1 MLHRLFLFQFMILI
15 LLLSSCAPGTQNQL
29 VKKGQSS
36 LSSEELFV
44 LIADNSLHLEA
55 FDFDG
60 TFYFQKDGYL
70 SGRDRL
76 NNLDTGKWDISSED
90 QLCLKFRIWYY
101 GDTKCYSVFR
111 DQKPDSFILFTENG
125 ARYYSAEYL
134 TGDPQNLAKQIRKRN
149 KKKFIRDQLAQ
160 EVQDGDS
167 PGSRN
172 ISLPPEL
179 PPEPP
184 PSFSKNDTNL
194 AMTRLAR
201 NCPDCNLAGVDLK
214 KARLVEANLMG
225 ADLSGADLSG
235 ANLRRANLTGANLS
249 GAKLITTNLSG
260 AILVNSN
267 LSNADFTGSNL
278 IKANLTGANLDGATF
293 TGAHLES
300 IEGFK

>member
-1 MLHRLFLFQFMILI
+1 MLHRLFLFQFIILI
-15 LLLSSCAPGTQNQL
+15 LFLNSCTPGTQRQL
-29 VKKGQSS
+29 VKEGQNP

-60 TFYFQKDGYL
+60 TFYFQKDGNL

-76 NNLDTGKWDISSED
+76 NNLDTGKWDISTEG
-90 QLCLKFRIWYY
+90 QLCLKLRIWYY
-101 GDTKCYSVFR
+101 GDTKCYSVFS
-111 DQKPDSFILFTENG
+111 DQKPDSFIFFTENG

-134 TGDPQNLAKQIRKRN
+134 TGDPQNLAKQIHKPN

-167 PGSRN
+167 PGSKN
-172 ISLPPEL
+172 ISLTPA
-179 PPEPP
+179 PP
-184 PSFSKNDTNL
+184 PSFSENDKNL

-201 NCPDCNLAGVDLK
+201 NCPDCNLAGADLK
-214 KARLVEANLMG
+214 RARLVEANLMG
-225 ADLSGADLSG
+225 ADLSEADFSG

-300 IEGFK
+300 IEGYK

>member
-1 MLHRLFLFQFMILI
+1 MLHRLFLFQFIILI
-15 LLLSSCAPGTQNQL
+15 LFLNSCTPGTQRQL
-29 VKKGQSS
+29 AKEGQNP

-44 LIADNSLHLEA
+44 LIADNSLHLEG

-76 NNLDTGKWDISSED
+76 NNLDTGKWDISTED

-101 GDTKCYSVFR
+101 GDTKCYSVFS
-111 DQKPDSFILFTENG
+111 DQKPDSFIFFTENG

-134 TGDPQNLAKQIRKRN
+134 TGDPQNLAKQIHKQH

-160 EVQDGDS
+160 EVQDGNS
-167 PGSRN
+167 PGSKN
-172 ISLPPEL
+172 ISPS
-179 PPEPP
+179 PEPP
-184 PSFSKNDTNL
+184 PSFSKNDKNL

-201 NCPDCNLAGVDLK
+201 NCPDCNLVGVDLK

-225 ADLSGADLSG
+225 ADLSEADLSG

-267 LSNADFTGSNL
+267 LSNADLTGSNL

-300 IEGFK
+300 IEGYK

>member
-1 MLHRLFLFQFMILI
+1 MLHRLFLFQFIILI

-29 VKKGQSS
+29 VKEGQSS

-44 LIADNSLHLEA
+44 LIADSSLHLEA

-76 NNLDTGKWDISSED
+76 NNLDTGKWDISSEN

-111 DQKPDSFILFTENG
+111 DQKPDSFIFFTENG

-149 KKKFIRDQLAQ
+149 EKKFIRDQLAQ
-160 EVQDGDS
+160 EAQDGDS
-167 PGSRN
+167 AGSKN
-172 ISLPPEL
+172 ISL

-225 ADLSGADLSG
+225 ANLSKADLSG

-278 IKANLTGANLDGATF
+278 IKANLSGANLDGATF

-300 IEGFK
+300 IEGYK